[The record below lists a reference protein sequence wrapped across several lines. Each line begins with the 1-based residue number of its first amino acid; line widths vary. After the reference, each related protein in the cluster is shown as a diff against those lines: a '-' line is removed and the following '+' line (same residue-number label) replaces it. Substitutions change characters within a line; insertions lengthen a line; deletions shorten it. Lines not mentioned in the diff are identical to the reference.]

1 MTVGMDLPRQIET
14 VIVGAGQAGLS
25 LSALLRRTGREHVL
39 LERRDRIGGGWLDR
53 WDSFC
58 LVSPNWT
65 ASFPDFEYDAPD
77 RDAFMA
83 RDRIAGRI
91 ADYAAA
97 IDAPVVLGTRVE
109 RLAAGEGG
117 ARFRLATPHGPVD
130 ADRVIV
136 ATGGFHDP
144 RVPRAADQLS
154 KRVQSVHAHEFRNEA
169 ALPPGGVLIVGSGQ
183 TGVQLAEELHDAG
196 RRVVLS
202 TGRCGRAPRRYRGED
217 VFVWL
222 WRVRNL
228 GGQYGIALPLL
239 HQLPDP
245 RLRYACNPHLSG
257 HDGGHDTNLRRFAA
271 EGMTL
276 VGRFQGFDGERA
288 TFTDDLASNL
298 AFADAW
304 FGQRWQPLFDRYID
318 AAGLNA
324 SADDR
329 APFEFEPP
337 AITEL
342 DLAAESISTV
352 LWTTGYRL
360 DYAWIDLPAFDADG
374 IPRQVDGV
382 SEVDGLSFIGLP
394 WLRDQ
399 GSATLYGVRRDAER
413 LLQRL
418 ERAPPAD

>member
-1 MTVGMDLPRQIET
+1 MDLPSRIET

-25 LSALLRRTGREHVL
+25 MTALLRRAGREHAV

-77 RDAFMA
+77 RDAFMP
-83 RDRIAGRI
+83 RERIAGRI
-91 ADYAAA
+91 AEYAAA
-97 IDAPVVLGTRVE
+97 IDAPVVLGAAVQ
-109 RLAAGEGG
+109 RLAAQQGG
-117 ARFRLATPHGPVD
+117 ARFRLVTSRGPVD

-144 RVPRAADQLS
+144 KVPPAARQLS
-154 KRVQSVHAHEFRNEA
+154 NRVLSIHAHDFRNEA
-169 ALPPGGVLIVGSGQ
+169 GLPPGGVLVVGSGQ
-183 TGVQLAEELHDAG
+183 TGVQLAEELQDAG

-202 TGRCGRAPRRYRGED
+202 TGRCGQAPRRYRGED

-222 WRVRNL
+222 WRVRTL
-228 GGQYGIALPLL
+228 GGDYGVAFPLL

-288 TFTDDLASNL
+288 TFGEDLASNL

-304 FGQRWQPLFDRYID
+304 FGQRWQPLFDRYIA
-318 AAGLNA
+318 AAGVGA
-324 SADDR
+324 PPDDR
-329 APFEFEPP
+329 ELFEFEPP
-337 AITEL
+337 GITEL
-342 DLAAESISTV
+342 DLAAAGISTV

-360 DYAWIDLPAFDADG
+360 DYGWIDLPAFDADG

-382 SEVDGLSFIGLP
+382 AEVEGLSFIGLP

-399 GSATLYGVRRDAER
+399 GSATLFGLRRDAER
-413 LLQRL
+413 LLERL
-418 ERAPPAD
+418 EGATPSD